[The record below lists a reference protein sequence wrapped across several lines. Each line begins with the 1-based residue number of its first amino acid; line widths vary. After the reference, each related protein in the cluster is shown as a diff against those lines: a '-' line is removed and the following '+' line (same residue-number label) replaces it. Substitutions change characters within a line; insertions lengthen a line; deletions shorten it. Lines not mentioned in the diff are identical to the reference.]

1 MGLERV
7 RQWLLGYP
15 GMEEVEGLTVDYYPA
30 EPGVGSMAPAGLTEV
45 ARREDILGN
54 VAVEQTMS
62 FQLSFV
68 LVKDERDDA
77 LATRNAQWL
86 LDLQQWVQQQSLGKL
101 APTFG
106 DLPRKEW
113 VRAEDGALKEVSQ
126 EGTAVYAVRLTF
138 GFMKMYEVS

>member
-1 MGLERV
+1 MVLDRV
-7 RQWLLGYP
+7 RQWLLGAP
-15 GMEEVEGLTVDYYPA
+15 GMAEVESLAVDYYPA
-30 EPGVGSMAPAGLTEV
+30 EPGNGSIGPAGLTEV
-45 ARREDILGN
+45 ARREDVLGN

-62 FQLSFV
+62 FQVSFV
-68 LVKDERDDA
+68 MVKDESDDA

-86 LDLQQWVQQQSLGKL
+86 LDLQRWVQAQSLGRL

-106 DLPRKEW
+106 DLPRREW

-138 GFMKMYEVS
+138 GFIKMYEVM